1 MAMINYDNR
10 TIQVIDEWYTKAG
23 LKDKI
28 ADMLASG
35 NFKITMFGKALED
48 LDREMEG
55 AEDITVVLPAQTL
68 NGLNKLVTKSSR
80 STGDYIREALKIYLR
95 SRKF

>member
-1 MAMINYDNR
+1 MANIDYDNR
-10 TIQVIDEWYTKAG
+10 TVQIVDEWYTKAG

-35 NFKITMFGKALED
+35 DFKITKFGKALED

-55 AEDITVVLPAQTL
+55 AEDVTVVLPAQTL
-68 NGLNKLVTKSSR
+68 VSLNKLVSKSSR
-80 STGDYIREALKIYLR
+80 SMGDYVREALKIYLR

>member
-23 LKDKI
+23 LTDKI

-35 NFKITMFGKALED
+35 NFKITKFGKALED

-55 AEDITVVLPAQTL
+55 AEDINVVLPAQTL
-68 NGLNKLVTKSSR
+68 DGLNKLVSKSSR
-80 STGDYIREALKIYLR
+80 SMGDYVREALKIYLR